1 MSKSIARMLFCT
13 CLLFNGSA
21 SAFDLNGA
29 WTQDERNCDKV
40 FIKKNNKILMT
51 RNSDRFGGGFIAE
64 GNQIRGLG
72 KTCKIINRKE
82 EGGVLNLLASCTT
95 DIALLDAEQ
104 ITARIVSDD
113 LLTRIYPSFPEAGTS
128 YYRCKF

>member
-1 MSKSIARMLFCT
+1 MM
-13 CLLFNGSA
+13 FNGSA
-21 SAFDLNGA
+21 NAFDLNGA
-29 WTQDERNCDKV
+29 WTQDGRNCAKV
-40 FIKKNNKILMT
+40 FVKKNNKMSMT

-82 EGGVLNLLASCTT
+82 EGDVLNLLASCTT
-95 DIALLDAEQ
+95 DIALLDAQQ

-113 LLTRIYPSFPEAGTS
+113 QLTRIYPSFPEAGTS

>member
-1 MSKSIARMLFCT
+1 MSKSTARMLFCAF
-13 CLLFNGSA
+13 LLFNGSA

-29 WTQDERNCDKV
+29 WAQDERNCDKV
-40 FIKKNNKILMT
+40 FVKKSNKMSMT
-51 RNSDRFGGGFIAE
+51 RNSDRFGDGFIAK

-82 EGGVLNLLASCTT
+82 EGDVLNLLASCAT
-95 DIALLDAEQ
+95 DIALLDAQQ

-113 LLTRIYPSFPEAGTS
+113 LLTRIYPSFPETGTS

>member
-1 MSKSIARMLFCT
+1 MSKSIARTLFCA